1 MAIRGPGSPTARR
14 VQQAQMKPSTAG
26 RPRSGTYSDDQ
37 VSDWWTRVLVGQT
50 EVSHPVYG
58 DAFDLKLHAGVLH
71 VMGELASD
79 RERQNFIR
87 EARSYIGKGLD
98 DVDTKRLLVKRL
110 HGTAGL
116 LDQTLIA
123 AFPNQALAE
132 HALRFVR
139 EHSRV
144 KLKEAEIVRSEK
156 DNALRRLGDFVPA
169 VREALAEGKGIVL
182 VRVDEPDAFEARELL
197 DEDTRSQWT
206 LAMPPVPARKA
217 G

>member
-14 VQQAQMKPSTAG
+14 VQQAQVKPSTAG
-26 RPRSGTYSDDQ
+26 RPRSGTDSDDH

-50 EVSHPVYG
+50 EVPHPVYG
-58 DAFDLKLHAGVLH
+58 DAFDLKLQAGVLH
-71 VMGELASD
+71 VTGELVSD
-79 RERQNFIR
+79 LERQNFVR
-87 EARSYIGKGLD
+87 EARSYIGRGLD
-98 DVDTKRLLVKRL
+98 DIDMRRLLVKRR
-110 HGTAGL
+110 HGTAGI

-132 HALRFVR
+132 HALKFVR
-139 EHSRV
+139 EQSRV
-144 KLKEAEIVRSEK
+144 KLKEAEVVTAVK
-156 DNALRRLGDFVPA
+156 DGLSDRLGDFA
-169 VREALAEGKGIVL
+169 VTVRKALGEGKGIVL

-206 LAMPPVPARKA
+206 LAMPPVPARKS

>member
-1 MAIRGPGSPTARR
+1 MA
-14 VQQAQMKPSTAG
+14 
-26 RPRSGTYSDDQ
+26 DQ

-50 EVSHPVYG
+50 EVPHPVYG

-71 VMGELASD
+71 VMGELVSD
-79 RERQNFIR
+79 LERQNFIR
-87 EARSYIGKGLD
+87 EARSYIGRGLD
-98 DVDTKRLLVKRL
+98 DVDIRRLVVKRR
-110 HGTAGL
+110 HGTPGI

-132 HALRFVR
+132 HALKFVR
-139 EHSRV
+139 EQSRV
-144 KLKEAEIVRSEK
+144 KLKEAEVVDAVK
-156 DNALRRLGDFVPA
+156 DGVLDRLGDFA
-169 VREALAEGKGIVL
+169 LTVREALAKGKGIVL

-206 LAMPPVPARKA
+206 LAMPPAPARKA